1 MAINQRVGAMRGP
14 RWPLGFSW
22 LPDKPHFYL
31 IMPFLASGLISQN
44 RKKMVK
50 RCFPQSP
57 VIRAPTLLDRSYRRS
72 QKLHESLRDYC
83 FH

>member
-44 RKKMVK
+44 RKKWLK
-50 RCFPQSP
+50 G
-57 VIRAPTLLDRSYRRS
+57 A
-72 QKLHESLRDYC
+72 
-83 FH
+83 FHNLQ